1 VPLTLSFFVS
11 LSNGDS
17 DQLAADQAKPITQ
30 GLLLF
35 PAELWFG
42 AIVLHFRCS
51 PLVNIVAQVS
61 RSGMQETLGG
71 IGPELHKWGEFHP
84 D

>member
-1 VPLTLSFFVS
+1 MSFLVS
-11 LSNGDS
+11 LSNGDC
-17 DQLAADQAKPITQ
+17 DQLAADQAKPIAQ
-30 GLLLF
+30 GLRLRRLLF

-84 D
+84 G